1 MTEPSGNPTITLC
14 ITELDRGGAEKALVR
29 IACGLQDSG
38 WSVRVISLRDAG
50 VMAEPLRRSGIEVVA
65 LHCGGMAD
73 LRCYGRLREQL
84 RTHRSD
90 VLLSFLHQANVY
102 GRLAGRAAGVPV
114 IVSGIRVADRRRWVL
129 MTDRWTRR
137 RVDQYI
143 AVSPSVARFHA
154 AACGIPDKQMSA
166 IPNGV
171 DSVSTDTGTASRWF
185 EIEGPSARP
194 EPLNLLFVGRL
205 TAQKNPLL
213 LLDVFE
219 RLAQEL
225 RTSATLTYVGDGPL
239 KSQLQQQI
247 TSRGLQKSVR
257 LVGAVDDVR
266 PFWQTASVLL
276 LPSRWEGMPN
286 VVLEAMAAAVP
297 VVASS
302 VDGVS
307 DVLTDGE
314 TGWLVKEADPERW
327 AQVLQTLVEQPGE
340 VRRRVKAAKTL
351 VERDFSWSSV
361 VQQYDGLLR
370 SLRDQQPVP
379 GSVNW

>member
-50 VMAEPLRRSGIEVVA
+50 VMAEPLQQSGIEVVA
-65 LHCGGMAD
+65 LQCGGMTD

-84 RTHRSD
+84 RKYRTD

-129 MTDRWTRR
+129 RTDRWTRS
-137 RVDQYI
+137 RVDHYI
-143 AVSPSVARFHA
+143 AVSPSVAKFHA
-154 AACGIPDKQMSA
+154 AACGIPDEQMTA

-171 DSVSTDTGTASRWF
+171 DSVSADPETASRWF

-205 TAQKNPLL
+205 TAQKNPSL

-219 RLAQEL
+219 RLSREW

-247 TSRGLQKSVR
+247 TSRGLQDCVR

-266 PFWQTASVLL
+266 PFWLTASALL

-286 VVLEAMAAAVP
+286 VVLEAMAASVP
-297 VVASS
+297 VVASC

-314 TGWLVKEADPERW
+314 TGWLVKEADPEHW
-327 AQVLQTLVEQPGE
+327 AQVLQTLVDQPGQ
-340 VRRRVKAAKTL
+340 VRRRVHLAKTL
-351 VERDFSWSSV
+351 VKSDFSWSSV
-361 VQQYDGLLR
+361 VRQYDALLR
-370 SLRDQQPVP
+370 SLRDHQQVP
-379 GSVNW
+379 DGVNW